1 MNYLEWNLDTEEG
14 IDVYDPLGDLK
25 ILGDEG
31 KIVEESTY
39 LDAFFEALVEA
50 VQNIEIGKSISV
62 DPIVEPNNLEFD
74 CQRDFLKVIYGQ
86 QQAILFQKNQFVKEV
101 HEAVEELLKILDKQ
115 SEIAK
120 QQKPKL
126 VKLQNYFKHGKM

>member
-14 IDVYDPLGDLK
+14 IDVYDPLGDIK

-39 LDAFFEALVEA
+39 LDAFFEALIEA

-62 DPIVEPNNLEFD
+62 DPIVEPNNIEFD
-74 CQRDFLKVIYGQ
+74 CQKDFLKVTYGQ
-86 QQAILFQKNQFVKEV
+86 QQAVLFQRNQFVKEV
-101 HEAVEELLKILDKQ
+101 QEAVEELLKILDKQ
-115 SEIAK
+115 SKIAK

-126 VKLQNYFKHGKM
+126 VKLRNYLKEKI

>member
-1 MNYLEWNLDTEEG
+1 MNYLKWNLDTEEG
-14 IDVYDPLGDLK
+14 IDVYDPLGDIK
-25 ILGDEG
+25 IFGDEG
-31 KIVEESTY
+31 EIVEESTY

-50 VQNIEIGKSISV
+50 AQNIEIGKSISV

-74 CQRDFLKVIYGQ
+74 CQRDFLKVTYGQ
-86 QQAILFQKNQFVKEV
+86 QQAILFQRNQFVKEV
-101 HEAVEELLKILDKQ
+101 QKAVEELLKILDKQ

-126 VKLQNYFKHGKM
+126 VKLRNYLKEKI